1 VSCKATI
8 GRLGRLPILR
18 GVVVS
23 LKKTV
28 RELKESGGWDHL
40 SKAEQSRRLA
50 QEAALFAFG
59 TPARPAN
66 LSPKEKRLWEQY
78 TSALLEKRVL
88 AQSDGPIVLELVRAK
103 LLEDSE
109 AMKAGVRIFMD
120 RTPFPEEPDEQPEQ
134 IVEAPAVPDA
144 TETAKAYADD
154 VLSGKIVA
162 GKFVRLACKRFLEDF
177 KRDDLLYDPVAAQ
190 HVVNFMQGKLG
201 IQLLSWQ
208 IFCLVNLFAW
218 KIPASGLRRFRY
230 SSIFIAKK
238 NGKSTMMAGIGLYMA
253 MADGEPNANVYCA
266 ATTKYQS
273 ASICFKMAV
282 ALREK
287 NPDVFSESRK
297 WKAAITW
304 PDGSSF
310 EPLAANSSKLN
321 GLNIFCGLVDE
332 VSDHVDSS
340 LHNVFTSSTTGRKQP
355 MIISISTAGESRTG
369 LCWELRAR
377 AAQILEGV
385 LPGDSF
391 FAYIAEMDEG
401 DDPENDESVW
411 LKSNPSLGVLV
422 PIENIRDLLAQ
433 ARAIP
438 STKHA
443 FLRFSFNIWS
453 NSSITSWINHA
464 DLEAKGCAYITDE
477 DKDLTPGKRIAK
489 AEARLAVPQYTAEEI
504 QKMPTEKF
512 DSLRLVGRRCY
523 AGLDLAVVN
532 DLSALA
538 LLFPPEKPDGIFE
551 VLFYF
556 WCAEECIERRTRE
569 QRVPYEAWA
578 SNTPPFIIT
587 TPGAVTDLS
596 FIKHMVIDD
605 LRKRFKI
612 VELGFDRA
620 LAEDLCKS
628 LEVAG
633 MKVTQVAQGFGLSP
647 ALLRTERLIV
657 EHKLCTHGHP
667 VANWNF
673 SNCCLTHGYKGD
685 VRVERLKSREKI
697 DGAVAAAVAMYTYL
711 MQPAQDSSPDRYKM
725 RFL

>member
-1 VSCKATI
+1 M
-8 GRLGRLPILR
+8 
-18 GVVVS
+18 S
-23 LKKTV
+23 LKKTI
-28 RELKESGGWDHL
+28 RELKESGGWTHL
-40 SKAEQSRRLA
+40 SKAEQQRRIS

-66 LSPKEKRLWEQY
+66 LSPKEKRLWDHY
-78 TSALLEKRVL
+78 TSGLLEKRVL
-88 AQSDGPIVLELVRAK
+88 AQNDADNVLELIHAK
-103 LLEDSE
+103 LLEDDE
-109 AMKAGVRIFMD
+109 RLNAAVHVFMD
-120 RTPFPEEPDEQPEQ
+120 RPPFPEEQEAEPEQ
-134 IVEAPAVPDA
+134 VVEASVIPDA
-144 TETAKAYADD
+144 TATAKAYAND
-154 VLSGKIVA
+154 VLSGVIVA

-201 IQLLSWQ
+201 IQLLAWQ
-208 IFCLVNLFAW
+208 VFCLVNLFSW
-218 KIPASGLRRFRY
+218 KLPSTGLRRFRY
-230 SSIFIAKK
+230 SMMLVAKK
-238 NGKSTMMAGIGLYMA
+238 NGKSTLMAGIGLYMA

-355 MIISISTAGESRTG
+355 IIISISTAGENRTG

-391 FAYIAEMDEG
+391 FAYIAEMDDG
-401 DDPENDESVW
+401 DDPENDETVW

-453 NSSITSWINHA
+453 SSSVAQWINYA
-464 DLEAKGCAYITDE
+464 DLEAKGCAYLE
-477 DKDLTPGKRIAK
+477 DTGKDLTPGKRIIT
-489 AEARLAVPQYTAEEI
+489 AEARLSTS
-504 QKMPTEKF
+504 PTSGIDLSKLSNKELQELSRK
-512 DSLRLVGRRCY
+512 GRRRCF
-523 AGLDLAVVN
+523 AGLDLALVN

-538 LLFPPEKPDGIFE
+538 LLFPPDRPDGIYE
-551 VLFYF
+551 VLFRF
-556 WCAEECIERRTRE
+556 FCPEENIARRTRE

-578 SNTPPFIIT
+578 SSTPPFIIT
-587 TPGAVTDLS
+587 TPGTVTDFS
-596 FIKHMVIDD
+596 FIQGTILD
-605 LRKRFKI
+605 LRKIFDI

-620 LAEDLCKS
+620 LAEDLCKN
-628 LEVAG
+628 LEIAG
-633 MKVTQVAQGFGLSP
+633 MRVTQVAQGFGLSP

-657 EHKLCTHGHP
+657 EHKYCIHGHP
-667 VANWNF
+667 IAAWNF
-673 SNCCLTHGYKGD
+673 SNVQLVHGYKGD
-685 VRVERLKSREKI
+685 IRADKQHSREKI
-697 DGAVAAAVAMYTYL
+697 DGALAAAIAMYVHL
-711 MQPAQDSSPDRYKM
+711 MQPAQDSNPDRFKM
-725 RFL
+725 KFI